1 MISALIVAAG
11 KGLRMGAAQRKQ
23 YLQLCDRPLLVHT
36 LQAFDQCSE
45 FQTILL
51 VVPKTEM
58 EFCEKEI
65 LPTASLNHRVK
76 LIAGGRRRQDSVFNG
91 LQYLGDGQ
99 GVVLI
104 HDGVRPLVSMA
115 LIRDCIQ
122 GAMQWGACLPVVQAV
137 DTLKQIDSHGN
148 ILCTMSRESI
158 RMAQTPQAFSLAIIL
173 RAHREARRL
182 NREATDDASLVEALG
197 VSVHAIAGSRENIK
211 ITTPEDLAYAEAL
224 LKLRSKRFFME
235 NSLQQSGELS

>member
-36 LQAFDQCSE
+36 LQTFDRCPE
-45 FQTILL
+45 IKTIL
-51 VVPKTEM
+51 VAVPQTEM
-58 EFCEKEI
+58 EFCENEI
-65 LPTASLNHRVK
+65 LPSASLTDRVK

-99 GVVLI
+99 GIVLI
-104 HDGVRPLVSMA
+104 HDGVRPLVSVA
-115 LIRDCIQ
+115 LIRGCIQ
-122 GAMQWGACLPVVQAV
+122 GAMQWGACIPIVQAV

-148 ILCTMSRESI
+148 ILGTMPRESI
-158 RMAQTPQAFSLAIIL
+158 CMAQTPQAFSLPIIL

-197 VSVHAIAGSRENIK
+197 LSVHVITGSRENIK

-224 LKLRSKRFFME
+224 LRLRSKRFFVE